1 MMEMVTLIG
10 GIAGI
15 VSIIIVTYG
24 LGVSFGDLKRRVS
37 VIEEKLID
45 PIEFGKLLTKVD
57 FLYEFLVA
65 DKLRRS
71 KNNPKSLDAEDKS
84 IELPEKLVDIIKQKV
99 SENLDKQNFEVVAE
113 IFKELGTMDRN
124 LRNQL
129 MHKLTPQQLID
140 EIYEK
145 VGELKKN
152 INNS

>member
-45 PIEFGKLLTKVD
+45 PVEFGKLLTKVD

>member
-24 LGVSFGDLKRRVS
+24 LGVSFGDLKRRLS

-45 PIEFGKLLTKVD
+45 PAEFGKLLTKVD

-113 IFKELGTMDRN
+113 IFK
-124 LRNQL
+124 
-129 MHKLTPQQLID
+129 
-140 EIYEK
+140 
-145 VGELKKN
+145 
-152 INNS
+152 

>member
-24 LGVSFGDLKRRVS
+24 LGVSFGDLKKRVS

-45 PIEFGKLLTKVD
+45 PVEFGKLITKVD

>member
-15 VSIIIVTYG
+15 VSIIMVIYG

-45 PIEFGKLLTKVD
+45 PVEFGKLLTKVD
-57 FLYEFLVA
+57 FLYEFIVA

-71 KNNPKSLDAEDKS
+71 KNNPKSLNAEDKS

-99 SENLDKQNFEVVAE
+99 LENLDKQNFEVVAE
-113 IFKELGTMDRN
+113 IFKELGTIDRN
-124 LRNQL
+124 LRNQI
-129 MHKLTPQQLID
+129 MHKLT
-140 EIYEK
+140 
-145 VGELKKN
+145 
-152 INNS
+152 